1 MADSLVNAVKK
12 TAGPQSVDELIRKG
26 PPTRDEIEAIMEK
39 GALGLVASDE
49 EQAILTE
56 YHSRIRRADNLSV
69 ILGIL
74 YPTCEWTL
82 NTVPGAEWK
91 VGDSGLHP
99 GAIEA
104 LEWDEDNPLPK
115 PTFAEL
121 KKLRPYVQDILDQQS
136 YIDLRAANY
145 PREDAMIRALWEYII
160 EGNKEG
166 VDALQA
172 RRLAVKKRFPKPEN
186 KHWMVQS
193 EEYMRIYPNSPE
205 DILRDIDEEQAKKIA
220 FSPHLE
226 AADALPLSTKL
237 SLEERISKV
246 MDARGN
252 TLEDTMNHKVYLSD
266 IDAAIEAEESSSTD
280 TSSTDTSSTDTSSEE
295 STG

>member
-1 MADSLVNAVKK
+1 MADQSLVNAVKK
-12 TAGPQSVDELIRKG
+12 TAGPKSVDELIRKG
-26 PPTRDEIEAIMEK
+26 PPTRDEVEAIMEK

-49 EQAILTE
+49 EQAILIE
-56 YHSRIRRADNLSV
+56 YHSRIRRADNLGV

-82 NTVPGAEWK
+82 NQNPDAEWR
-91 VGDSGLHP
+91 VTDSGLHP

-104 LEWDEDNPLPK
+104 LDWDEDNPLPK

-121 KKLRPYVQDILDQQS
+121 KKMRPYVQDILDQQA
-136 YIDLRAANY
+136 YLDLRAANY
-145 PREDAMIRALWEYII
+145 PREDAMVRALWEYIM
-160 EGNKEG
+160 EGNDEG
-166 VDALQA
+166 VNALQA

-193 EEYMRIYPNSPE
+193 EEYLRIMPNSPE

-226 AADALPLSTKL
+226 GADALPLSTKL
-237 SLEERISKV
+237 SLEERMQKV
-246 MDARGN
+246 IDARGN
-252 TLEDTMNHKVYLSD
+252 TLEGPDRVDTTVTLSD
-266 IDAAIEAEESSSTD
+266 VDKKQAELDAKEESSS
-280 TSSTDTSSTDTSSEE
+280 SEE
-295 STG
+295 TSE

>member
-1 MADSLVNAVKK
+1 MADDLVTAVKK

-226 AADALPLSTKL
+226 SEDALPLSTKL
-237 SLEERISKV
+237 ALEERIAKV
-246 MDARGN
+246 MDARGMVN
-252 TLEDTMNHKVYLSD
+252 ENSVNSNVTLSD
-266 IDAAIEAEESSSTD
+266 VDKKQAELDAKEESSS
-280 TSSTDTSSTDTSSEE
+280 SEE
-295 STG
+295 KSE

>member
-82 NTVPGAEWK
+82 NTVPGADWN

-99 GAIEA
+99 GAVEA

-136 YIDLRAANY
+136 YIDMRAANY
-145 PREDAMIRALWEYII
+145 PKEDAMIRALWEYII

-226 AADALPLSTKL
+226 SEDALPLSTKL

-246 MDARGN
+246 MDARGMVN
-252 TLEDTMNHKVYLSD
+252 ENSVNSNVTLSD
-266 IDAAIEAEESSSTD
+266 VDKKQAELDAKEEKESSS
-280 TSSTDTSSTDTSSEE
+280 SEE
-295 STG
+295 KSE

>member
-1 MADSLVNAVKK
+1 MADDLVTAVKK

-39 GALGLVASDE
+39 GALGLVATDE

-74 YPTCEWTL
+74 YPTCEWSL
-82 NTVPGAEWK
+82 NTVPGAEWE
-91 VGDSGLHP
+91 VAASGLHP
-99 GAIEA
+99 GAVEA

-136 YIDLRAANY
+136 YLDLRAANY
-145 PREDAMIRALWEYII
+145 PREDAMTRALWEYII
-160 EGNKEG
+160 EGNREG

-252 TLEDTMNHKVYLSD
+252 TVEDTLDHKVYLSD
-266 IDAAIEAEESSSTD
+266 VDAKQAELDAAAEAEESSSTD
-280 TSSTDTSSTDTSSEE
+280 TSSEE